1 MTDTHDGLT
10 VMDPNAFEFYILS
23 DGTRTTAELVYRE
36 PGYRADSR
44 LIGRGE
50 ARRRPGDRRD
60 RSLGET
66 MAMQRAFQDAAS
78 RLGRVLTDMGYED

>member
-1 MTDTHDGLT
+1 MTAHDGLS

-36 PGYRADSR
+36 PGYRAGSR

-50 ARRRPGDRRD
+50 ARRRPGDPRRRD
-60 RSLGET
+60 LGET
-66 MAMQRAFQDAAS
+66 IAMQRAFQDAAS
-78 RLGRVLTDMGYED
+78 RLGSVLTSLGYEE